1 MMPFEKLYMIS
12 CFFSLDVMQS
22 SILPF
27 ANQIIRPGI
36 EFLYSILIVKILL
49 SVLGMIVIES
59 VKKITN
65 KFRGKI

>member
-12 CFFSLDVMQS
+12 CFFSLNVMQN

-36 EFLYSILIVKILL
+36 EFFYSILIIKILW
-49 SVLGMIVIES
+49 SVLSLIVIEF
-59 VKKITN
+59 VK
-65 KFRGKI
+65 